1 MAPAQAVLN
10 DSLGMAKLRNGAL
23 RRRPQRVVADIADG
37 HAKVQTLT
45 HFEDASRVIE
55 HFADGQ
61 IKTIQ
66 LGAGRLSKRVE
77 NVHKCEDV

>member
-1 MAPAQAVLN
+1 LKI
-10 DSLGMAKLRNGAL
+10 S
-23 RRRPQRVVADIADG
+23 VVGDIADG
-37 HAKVQTLT
+37 HAKMQTLT